1 MNQTEKRI
9 EEIILKSSIVCESEF
24 QKAFLSLEIL
34 RTGKY
39 NLKDIF
45 RNLAT
50 FYIVRSEVISKGL
63 SNDEVK
69 VLGNVF
75 AATNF

>member
-9 EEIILKSSIVCESEF
+9 EEIIMKSSIVCEEEF
-24 QKAFLSLEIL
+24 QKAFRSLEIL
-34 RTGKY
+34 RCGKY

-50 FYIVRSEVISKGL
+50 FYIVRSEVIPKGL
-63 SNDEVK
+63 TNDEVK

-75 AATNF
+75 TATNF